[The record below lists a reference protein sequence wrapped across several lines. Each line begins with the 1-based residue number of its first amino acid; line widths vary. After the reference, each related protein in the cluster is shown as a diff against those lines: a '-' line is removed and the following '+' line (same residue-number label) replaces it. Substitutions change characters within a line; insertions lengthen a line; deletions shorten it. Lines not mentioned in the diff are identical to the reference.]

1 MLTKCVIFIGL
12 IAALSIFSACQ
23 GTVPWLPESNVTKNW
38 GKSFESAKN
47 NQILNP
53 QAGKNI
59 NPVTGFDGE
68 AADKNMEKYREGFE
82 EKPPKEVYIL
92 NLGSIGGVGQK

>member
-23 GTVPWLPESNVTKNW
+23 GTVPWLPESNLSKNW

-53 QAGKNI
+53 QASKNR

-68 AADKNMEKYREGFE
+68 AADNNMENYREGFE
-82 EKPPKEVYIL
+82 EKPPKQVYNL
-92 NLGSIGGVGQK
+92 NMGSIGGIGQK